1 MSCESCPKSE
11 ALPHDLG
18 LSPLQ
23 GTNTIILL
31 ETLKRAVDSSGRS
44 APSSPLSVTSGNPF
58 APDQGSWSGGPA
70 GGGILSNSGA
80 QTPAHPSMMQA
91 DGYQTPASVMSHR
104 TLEDEDSLLL
114 DSTVSVLP

>member
-1 MSCESCPKSE
+1 MTASHPG
-11 ALPHDLG
+11 PV
-18 LSPLQ
+18 PLQ

-58 APDQGSWSGGPA
+58 APDQGTWSGGTA
-70 GGGILSNSGA
+70 GGGGFANSGA
-80 QTPAHPSMMQA
+80 QTPVHPSMTQA

-114 DSTVSVLP
+114 DSTVSASMVSSACLGVPP